1 MILSVDDPELVGYIT
16 AARPECETLGAVAVV
31 GDRVPADMLD
41 LRAEIAASSS
51 ELPRIPN
58 ELTDPML
65 MYFSSGTTGMPK
77 MILHDYTYPV
87 GHIITA
93 KYWQHCEDG
102 KLHLTM
108 SDSGWA
114 KFGWGKIYGQWI
126 CGAVIVAY
134 DNEKFNAH
142 NTLELIQEIGVTTFC
157 APPTDFPLF
166 NQRGYPEI

>member
-1 MILSVDDPELVGYIT
+1 
-16 AARPECETLGAVAVV
+16 
-31 GDRVPADMLD
+31 
-41 LRAEIAASSS
+41 
-51 ELPRIPN
+51 
-58 ELTDPML
+58 
-65 MYFSSGTTGMPK
+65 

-114 KFGWGKIYGQWI
+114 KFAWGKIYGQWI

-142 NTLELIQEIGVTTFC
+142 NTLELIQEINAQPLDTEKMSRLPGMVVYVVKDGDSLWNIGKKYYVTVDTLRSLNELEGDTLV
-157 APPTDFPLF
+157 PGQKLLVVK
-166 NQRGYPEI
+166 GG